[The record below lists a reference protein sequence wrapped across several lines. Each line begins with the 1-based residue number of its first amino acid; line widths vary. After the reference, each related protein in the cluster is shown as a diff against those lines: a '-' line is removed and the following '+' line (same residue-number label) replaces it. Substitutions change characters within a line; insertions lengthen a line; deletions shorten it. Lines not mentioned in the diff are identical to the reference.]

1 MPDSQTFLRF
11 LKVSHTNPTR
21 RKIKNVYVFYT
32 LSHGTGGDQ
41 NCVSSVN
48 FKEHYKV
55 VSYRDMSKDVHIQRM
70 KKEIMALHTKLET
83 DHSFGEIIGKSE
95 KMQQVFAEIRA
106 AAAGDITV
114 LIQGETGTGKELVA
128 KSIRDNSPRKTA
140 PFVGV
145 NCAAIPAELIE
156 SELFGNERG
165 AFTGA
170 DERRIGY
177 FEQANTGT
185 LFLDEIGD
193 MSLISQ
199 AKLLRV
205 LQEQEFQKL
214 GGTSTISVDIRVLAA
229 TNQNLGNAIKE
240 GRFRRDLYY
249 RLAAFPIMVPPLRER
264 REDIDVLAH
273 HFLEKFAAKA
283 KKSIRGFC
291 PDALHV
297 LTQHDFP
304 GNVRELKDAVESGVL
319 RETTDVLQRESLP
332 PDLIQE
338 GSQTATSDPTDT
350 TDILTLKEAER
361 RAIIQALKATDGN
374 ISAAAQ
380 ALSIGRNTL
389 YRKMEEH
396 NL

>member
-1 MPDSQTFLRF
+1 
-11 LKVSHTNPTR
+11 
-21 RKIKNVYVFYT
+21 
-32 LSHGTGGDQ
+32 
-41 NCVSSVN
+41 
-48 FKEHYKV
+48 
-55 VSYRDMSKDVHIQRM
+55 
-70 KKEIMALHTKLET
+70 MALQTELET
-83 DHSFGEIIGKSE
+83 NHSFGEIIGKSE
-95 KMQQVFAEIRA
+95 KMQQVFSEIQA
-106 AAAGDITV
+106 AAAGDINV

-128 KSIRDNSPRKTA
+128 KAIHDNSSRKKF

-156 SELFGNERG
+156 RELFGNERG

-170 DERRIGY
+170 DEQRIGY

-193 MSLISQ
+193 MLLTLQ

-205 LQEQEFQKL
+205 LQEREFQRL

-229 TNQNLGNAIKE
+229 TNQDLGNAIRE
-240 GRFRRDLYY
+240 GRFRRELYY
-249 RLAAFPIMVPPLRER
+249 RLAAFPIVVPPLREW
-264 REDIDVLAH
+264 REDISILAY

-297 LTQHDFP
+297 LTRHDFP
-304 GNVRELKDAVESGVL
+304 GNVRELENAIERAVL
-319 RETTDVLQRESLP
+319 LETTDQLQLQSLH
-332 PDLIQE
+332 LHLVQE
-338 GSQTATSDPTDT
+338 GSQTATSDPMDT

-361 RAIIQALKATDGN
+361 RAIIQALKATGGN

-380 ALSIGRNTL
+380 ALGIHRTTL
-389 YRKMEEH
+389 RRKMEEH